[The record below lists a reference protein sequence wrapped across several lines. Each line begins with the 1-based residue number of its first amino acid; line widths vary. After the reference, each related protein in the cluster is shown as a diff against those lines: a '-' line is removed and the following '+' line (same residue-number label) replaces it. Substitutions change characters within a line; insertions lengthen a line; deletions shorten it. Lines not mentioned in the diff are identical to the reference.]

1 MKGVQ
6 FMKENK
12 KEVNEKMTREE
23 YLYHNTE
30 KLLKKYRDVV
40 WSIEVAAIQ
49 NQVSLELDMD
59 CNLDEY
65 LEMSYASGAD
75 LSGIRIQEQMR
86 VMERNKK
93 MLKMIDRA
101 VDILRRRHV
110 DGEIY
115 YWILYYTY
123 FSERPC
129 RNTEEIIELI
139 SEKTECM
146 SWGSYF
152 KRKTK
157 AIEVLSSI
165 LWGFTTKECLAILNE
180 FV

>member
-6 FMKENK
+6 FMKENRK
-12 KEVNEKMTREE
+12 KVNEKMTREE

-93 MLKMIDRA
+93 MLK
-101 VDILRRRHV
+101 
-110 DGEIY
+110 
-115 YWILYYTY
+115 
-123 FSERPC
+123 
-129 RNTEEIIELI
+129 I
-139 SEKTECM
+139 S
-146 SWGSYF
+146 
-152 KRKTK
+152 
-157 AIEVLSSI
+157 
-165 LWGFTTKECLAILNE
+165 
-180 FV
+180 